1 MSVNLK
7 TLECPFKWKPDHK
20 SSCDY
25 LYAIINTVENNIKR
39 HPFLQDGYISLLV
52 YLYTRPLIADYN
64 TAFDWL
70 EKMQGTSLPSDFIK
84 SATRLKLEEHMNSL
98 PKNKIKKELKKLSEL
113 WKSTDTKVAVFLM
126 KGAALNCFG
135 PTKGGAALQSYK
147 KALNVINGRPK
158 DPFSSCQF
166 NTLKFFALWGCA
178 VSMCRSRRQVS
189 NQSPSK
195 EEIEFWESAD
205 RIQKESSGII
215 DLVQTMWFCCH
226 YAEAVLA
233 NKDQCLE
240 LITLVR
246 DSFEKLPDDQKNV
259 NAEVLL
265 TCNKVWR
272 RFGQNQ
278 IVGKE
283 EDEEQ
288 WISAVTAK
296 LIEKWHQGDKRSK
309 EDNILV
315 VLASI
320 DILKDQTTP
329 DVESSKNVKKLT
341 SEAKKYLGQNIDYHL
356 QISKVYSDNI
366 TEENEKAIAVL
377 KIAKTSLMPTTG
389 HIWLDLELARR
400 QRISKGDEKWARREY
415 ESLLSRYS
423 GSKRNRANILLE
435 RSEFLFNYAKQKEQ
449 FGSYVD
455 EIMKDIIEAKNVF
468 PELVIKKQFSK
479 KLHRV
484 MLQYRERPEYEAW
497 FYHRIDRCGKP
508 LSEISELYRKA
519 LSSTD
524 PKTTNF
530 ALEHFGRFC
539 LYETK
544 EFGKAISSFQQLP
557 FENEHR
563 KYLLSEA
570 VISHK
575 KSNSSSETSLLLEC
589 LKLGNCDVIK
599 LLLECMQHEKEALDL
614 KAELQSPDFF
624 DTGQSLMFFSRKNYE
639 TCAMIENLME
649 DTDGRQDPFFVK
661 RCAEVTQKFRNKIFK
676 EVSKFLEIPSEST
689 GEMNFVWRRQLLD
702 ATKMYLRKKGV
713 FVSAELKIQSKKS
726 NYAKNKVQGKRAST
740 GVDTTPGTQRKESK
754 KTSCKSV
761 EESFKIRSDFAE
773 NASPSSKASGKRRYK
788 SGNDIERVPST
799 KNTTPGTQRKESRK
813 TSCKSV
819 EESFK
824 IRSDFA
830 EKALPCSKASGKR
843 RYKSGNDIERV
854 PSTKN
859 SGVEEEIPCN
869 KTDFT
874 KATSSIES
882 PEENEIGEHSRKIV
896 VAPKP
901 PSLRKRSA
909 SPVFTAEERYAF
921 NLKLINVLKDVRSP
935 LDRSMKKLF
944 PDTRIYYPFGFQ
956 PTIDYNKQQDNRMEL
971 MLAMTLEDLKKK
983 PEACFKE
990 KKITVTNEVTRV
1002 ISFMANRDIHII
1014 KDKGGW
1020 LALWANEV
1028 NDDKHNTP
1036 WNIAAFENDLN
1047 DYRRTAKLPDDV
1059 TAYDVAHWAA
1069 EFAEQSIIL
1078 LDINIETEKPHDC
1091 VACPSMV
1098 NIFKQNLFWS
1108 QMSQLRGFLE
1118 RGC

>member
-1 MSVNLK
+1 MK
-7 TLECPFKWKPDHK
+7 T
-20 SSCDY
+20 
-25 LYAIINTVENNIKR
+25 NIKR

-98 PKNKIKKELKKLSEL
+98 PKNKVKKELKKLSEL
-113 WKSTDTKVAVFLM
+113 WKSTDTKVVVFLM
-126 KGAALNCFG
+126 KGAVFNCFG
-135 PTKGGAALQSYK
+135 PIKGGAALQSYK

-158 DPFSSCQF
+158 DPFSSSQF
-166 NTLKFFALWGCA
+166 KTLKFFALWGCA
-178 VSMCRSRRQVS
+178 VSMCSRRQVS

-205 RIQKESSGII
+205 RIQKESSDII
-215 DLVQTMWFCCH
+215 DHMQTMWFCCH
-226 YAEAVLA
+226 YADAMLLK
-233 NKDQCLE
+233 KDQCLK
-240 LITLVR
+240 LINLVCN
-246 DSFEKLPDDQKNV
+246 SFEKLPEDQKNV

-272 RFGQNQ
+272 RFGENQ

-283 EDEEQ
+283 EAEEQ
-288 WISAVTAK
+288 WITVAANLV
-296 LIEKWHQGDKRSK
+296 EKWHQGDERSK

-315 VLASI
+315 VLVSI
-320 DILKDQTTP
+320 NILNDQTTP
-329 DVESSKNVKKLT
+329 DVESSENVKNLA
-341 SEAKKYLGQNIDYHL
+341 SEAKKYLGQNIDYYL
-356 QISKVYSDNI
+356 QLSKVYSDDS
-366 TEENEKAIAVL
+366 TEENEKAVEIL
-377 KIAKTSLMPTTG
+377 KIAKTNLMPTSG

-400 QRISKGDEKWARREY
+400 QRISKNDEEWARREY

-423 GSKRNRANILLE
+423 ASKRNRANILLK
-435 RSEFLFNYAKQKEQ
+435 RSEFLFDYAEQ
-449 FGSYVD
+449 TGHFGNYVD

-508 LSEISELYRKA
+508 LSEIPELYRKA

-544 EFGKAISSFQQLP
+544 EFEEAISSFQCLP

-570 VISHK
+570 VISHHQ

-589 LKLGNCDVIK
+589 LELGNCDVIK
-599 LLLECMQHEKEALDL
+599 PLLECMQHEKEALDL

-624 DTGQSLMFFSRKNYE
+624 DATDQSQMFFSRKNYE

-649 DTDGRQDPFFVK
+649 ETDLPFFVN

-702 ATKMYLRKKGV
+702 ATKMYVRKKGV
-713 FVSAELKIQSKKS
+713 FVSAELKIQSEKS
-726 NYAKNKVQGKRAST
+726 NYAENKAQGKRASA
-740 GVDTTPGTQRKESK
+740 GIDTTPGTQRKESK

-773 NASPSSKASGKRRYK
+773 KALPSSKASGRRRFK
-788 SGNDIERVPST
+788 SGNDIEHVPST
-799 KNTTPGTQRKESRK
+799 ENTTPGTQREESRK

-824 IRSDFA
+824 IRSDSA
-830 EKALPCSKASGKR
+830 KKPLPSSKASGKRRFKSGNDIEHVPSTENTTPGTQREESRKTSCKSVEELFKIRSDSAKKTLPSSKASGKR
-843 RYKSGNDIERV
+843 RYKSGNDIEHV

-859 SGVEEEIPCN
+859 AGELLCN
-869 KTDFT
+869 KADIT
-874 KATSSIES
+874 KVTPSTNSSEV
-882 PEENEIGEHSRKIV
+882 NEIGERSRKIV

-901 PSLRKRSA
+901 PNSGKRSA
-909 SPVFTAEERYAF
+909 SPVFTAEEQYAL
-921 NLKLINVLKDVRSP
+921 NLKLVNVLKDVRSP
-935 LDRSMKKLF
+935 LDRSVKKLF
-944 PDTRIYYPFGFQ
+944 PDTTIYYPFGFR
-956 PTIDYNKQQDNRMEL
+956 PTINYKKQQDNRMDL
-971 MLAMTLEDLKKK
+971 MLAMTLEDVKKNLEDFFK
-983 PEACFKE
+983 KE
-990 KKITVTNEVTRV
+990 KLTLKNEV
-1002 ISFMANRDIHII
+1002 ISFMANRDFHII

-1036 WNIAAFENDLN
+1036 WNMAAFEKDLN
-1047 DYRRTAKLPDDV
+1047 YYRRTAQLPDDV

-1078 LDINIETEKPHDC
+1078 LDID
-1091 VACPSMV
+1091 
-1098 NIFKQNLFWS
+1098 
-1108 QMSQLRGFLE
+1108 
-1118 RGC
+1118 